1 MNILSM
7 KERIL
12 VKKVEVVAAVIQ
24 NGKKILAT
32 QRGYGEFKD
41 GWEFPGGKI
50 ETGESREEALIREI
64 QEELTVTIKIQEFLK
79 TVEFDYSEFHLI
91 MHCFLCE
98 IAKGE
103 LRLLEHESAKWV
115 TREELDDIEW
125 LPADVLLVSKLKERI

>member
-1 MNILSM
+1 MKNI
-7 KERIL
+7 
-12 VKKVEVVAAVIQ
+12 EVVAAVIQ
-24 NGKKILAT
+24 DGNKVFAT

-64 QEELTVTIKIQEFLK
+64 QEELTATIKIKEFLE
-79 TVEFDYSEFHLI
+79 TVEYDYPEFHLI

-98 IAKGE
+98 VAKGQ

-115 TREELDDIEW
+115 TREELDDLEW
-125 LPADVLLVSKLKERI
+125 LPADVLLISILKERI